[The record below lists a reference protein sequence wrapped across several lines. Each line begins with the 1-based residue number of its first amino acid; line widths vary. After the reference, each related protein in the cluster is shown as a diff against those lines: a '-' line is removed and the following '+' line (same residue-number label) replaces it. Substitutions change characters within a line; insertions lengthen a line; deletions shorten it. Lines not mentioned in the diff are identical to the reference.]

1 MNKDISIPGGTF
13 LITGGASLIGSH
25 LTRNLF
31 DAGASKV
38 LLYDNLSLGAA
49 EVLAALQ
56 KDPRVTA
63 VRGDILRLPQLMQAM
78 QGVDGVFSL
87 AAFLT
92 LPLASDPGLGVE
104 VNTLGALNVLEA
116 ARFANNAKVVF
127 ASSIAVYGNQ
137 IRDLVEEATPFGSQG
152 IPPAFACYASTKLL
166 GEALCRLYFDKYNL
180 PACST
185 RFSTVY
191 GENQH
196 DRGVNALYIVEA
208 MRAVKE
214 GRRPVVRGDGSE
226 AHDYLHADDAAL
238 AMVLAMQQGAAGEAY
253 NIVSG
258 VSTSVNEVVA
268 AVLAEYQSSLEPE
281 RVQDARTTRATSHS
295 QLLISNRK
303 AKDALGWEPRVT
315 IADGIHRLRGW
326 LERAAGS

>member
-1 MNKDISIPGGTF
+1 MSADVRITGGTF

-25 LTRNLF
+25 LTKNLF
-31 DAGASKV
+31 DAGAAKV
-38 LLYDNLSLGAA
+38 VLYDNLSLGAA
-49 EVLAALQ
+49 EVVAALQ
-56 KDPRVTA
+56 KDARVTA
-63 VRGDILRLPQLMQAM
+63 VRGDILRLPQLMQVM

-92 LPLASDPGLGVE
+92 LPLATDPGLGVE

-127 ASSIAVYGNQ
+127 ASSIAVYGDN
-137 IRDLVEEATPFGSQG
+137 IHDLIEEAMPFGSQG
-152 IPPAFACYASTKLL
+152 IPAAFACYASTKLL
-166 GEALCRLYFDKYNL
+166 GESLCRLYFDKYKL

-208 MRAVKE
+208 MRAVRQ

-226 AHDYLHADDAAL
+226 AHDYLHADDAAR
-238 AMVLAMQQGAAGEAY
+238 AMVLAMQQGAGGEAY
-253 NIVSG
+253 NVVSG

-268 AVLAEYQSSLEPE
+268 TVLAEYRSNLEPE
-281 RVQDARTTRATSHS
+281 RVQDTRTTRATSHS

-315 IADGIHRLRGW
+315 VADGIHRLRGW
-326 LERAAGS
+326 LERAADS